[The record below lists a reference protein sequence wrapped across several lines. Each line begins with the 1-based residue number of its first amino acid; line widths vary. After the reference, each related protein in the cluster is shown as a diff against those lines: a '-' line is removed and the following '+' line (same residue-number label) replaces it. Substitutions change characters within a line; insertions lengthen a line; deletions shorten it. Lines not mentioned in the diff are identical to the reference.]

1 MIPVKII
8 ITIFLTRFTVGPR
21 PMNVFLISYPARLI
35 LCLLLVLLVFV
46 TPMFYLGEEEG
57 FPVSNYAMFV
67 STMAFFARISDPA
80 IGGTYMTFL
89 NTLTNL
95 GNMWPNSFTLWFVDF
110 LTWKECI
117 PDLAKEAGSS
127 KSPLATSALVSTNAT
142 LIAANSC
149 NGAAETESCTGM
161 GGVCHTLT
169 DGYFSLSIACV
180 VVGLLW
186 FVR

>member
-1 MIPVKII
+1 
-8 ITIFLTRFTVGPR
+8 
-21 PMNVFLISYPARLI
+21 
-35 LCLLLVLLVFV
+35 
-46 TPMFYLGEEEG
+46 
-57 FPVSNYAMFV
+57 
-67 STMAFFARISDPA
+67 
-80 IGGTYMTFL
+80 
-89 NTLTNL
+89 
-95 GNMWPNSFTLWFVDF
+95 MWPNSFTLWFVDF

-117 PDLAKEAGSS
+117 PDLDKEAADSS

-149 NGAAETESCTGM
+149 NGAVETDSCSAM

-186 FVR
+186 FVWGARALRNLQEIDVKEWRVVKKPDEKASEKSG